1 MWEIHSEQRVLLVS
15 MHHAITDGWSAT
27 VLQNDLATAYAAAQ
41 AGSQPAWDP
50 LPVQLVDHAAWQRA
64 ALDGKAMDTQLA
76 WWEKALAGAPP
87 LLELPWDRQRP
98 DAMSFA
104 GADLEFSM
112 PAETGRGL
120 LKLAAANQTTTFV
133 VAYASLQVSADL
145 RLAVHQQLPME
156 CLTPKRHK
164 AHSHAECRTPCRLRC
179 P

>member
-1 MWEIHSEQRVLLVS
+1 MWGIDSEQHMLLAS
-15 MHHAITDGWSAT
+15 MHHSITDGWSAA

-64 ALDGKAMDTQLA
+64 ALGGEAMDAQLA
-76 WWEKALAGAPP
+76 WWEQALAGAPP

-120 LKLAAANQTTTFV
+120 LKLAVANQTTTFV
-133 VAYASLQVSADL
+133 VAFASLQVSVAP
-145 RLAVHQQLPME
+145 A
-156 CLTPKRHK
+156 
-164 AHSHAECRTPCRLRC
+164 SCRSSTAAGGTCGTERYK
-179 P
+179 